1 MDTDDLSIPTYKGI
15 IIEAEKFNHDLTLQ
29 FGVLASG
36 CKDDDDYLN
45 QAEDLIKEWLQIDE
59 FEDIID
65 DIFYGE
71 SVNEKEFKKTLNKL
85 LSNIAEI
92 RKTPMKEREYE
103 DWG

>member
-15 IIEAEKFNHDLTLQ
+15 ILEAEKFNHDLTLQ

>member
-1 MDTDDLSIPTYKGI
+1 MDTDDLSKATYNGVL
-15 IIEAEKFNHDLTLQ
+15 IEAERFNHDLTLQ
-29 FGVLASG
+29 FGLLASG

-45 QAEDLIKEWLQIDE
+45 QAEALIKEWLQIDD

-71 SVNEKEFKKTLNKL
+71 SVNEKEFKKTLNKI

-92 RKTPMKEREYE
+92 RITPMEQREFE

>member
-1 MDTDDLSIPTYKGI
+1 MDTDNLSIPSYKGI
-15 IIEAEKFNHDLTLQ
+15 IVEAEKYNHDLTLQ
-29 FGVLASG
+29 FGVLASA

-45 QAEDLIKEWLQIDE
+45 QAEDLIKEWLNENDM
-59 FEDIID
+59 FNLID

-92 RKTPMKEREYE
+92 RKTPMEQCEYE
-103 DWG
+103 DWN